1 MTFFTAEGVY
11 GDKSMSNSV
20 WTPVICSKCKN
31 VSRPT
36 AIELNTTFILVRP
49 SFIYILQ
56 LAAEH
61 FICGAGGAGGTR
73 QVRDS
78 SDLRDSF

>member
-11 GDKSMSNSV
+11 GDKLMSNSV

-36 AIELNTTFILVRP
+36 AIELNTTFI
-49 SFIYILQ
+49 
-56 LAAEH
+56 
-61 FICGAGGAGGTR
+61 
-73 QVRDS
+73 
-78 SDLRDSF
+78 